1 MFSGIGDDHHV
12 LSPRLSPMKVSAEKA
27 SEILGVSRQ
36 QISRLVAA
44 GELESA
50 RFGNVLQIDL
60 DSLHRYQDL
69 RPARGRPPREDS
81 AWAALSDAAPRSLD
95 ELKLLSIEVRRRA
108 RRRRVRILPGSISR
122 ILADP
127 RVVISGAG
135 AAAHHGAAVQD
146 RPPHAIYVRRSDYPK
161 LENEYRLKDG
171 GDANLIMRVAAD
183 NVWLFRG
190 GKYAPMAIA
199 LLDLVDDRDDRS
211 AAEAL
216 RGFA

>member
-1 MFSGIGDDHHV
+1 
-12 LSPRLSPMKVSAEKA
+12 MKVSAEKA